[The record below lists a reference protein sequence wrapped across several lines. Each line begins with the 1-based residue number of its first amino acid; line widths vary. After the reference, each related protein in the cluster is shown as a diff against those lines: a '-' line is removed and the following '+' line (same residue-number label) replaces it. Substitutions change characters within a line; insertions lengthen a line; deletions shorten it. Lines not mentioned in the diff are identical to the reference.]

1 MRQFLGTIQLI
12 VAIALM
18 GLLGQAVLYVLAGV
32 NRDKNVFYQVVRII
46 PLPFVKLMRLVT
58 PRVFPDRVIPFAA
71 FCALSA
77 VFLWLALEIPNT
89 AP

>member
-18 GLLGQAVLYVLAGV
+18 GLLGQAILYVLAGA

-46 PLPFVKLMRLVT
+46 PSPFVKLMRLLT
-58 PRVFPDRVIPFAA
+58 PKVFPDRVIPFAA

>member
-18 GLLGQAVLYVLAGV
+18 GLLGQAVLYVLAGH

-46 PLPFVKLMRLVT
+46 PSPFVKLMRLLT
-58 PRVFPDRVIPFAA
+58 PKVFPDRVIPFAA

-77 VFLWLALEIPNT
+77 VFLWLSLEIPNT

>member
-18 GLLGQAVLYVLAGV
+18 GLLGQAILYVLAGH
-32 NRDKNVFYQVVRII
+32 NRDKNVFYQVIRII
-46 PLPFVKLMRLVT
+46 PSPFVKLMRLLT
-58 PRVFPDRVIPFAA
+58 PKVFPDRVIPFAA

-77 VFLWLALEIPNT
+77 IFLWLSLAIPNT

>member
-18 GLLGQAVLYVLAGV
+18 GLLGQAILYVLAGV
-32 NRDKNVFYQVVRII
+32 NRDRNVFYQVVRII
-46 PLPFVKLMRLVT
+46 PSPFVKLMRLLT
-58 PRVFPDRVIPFAA
+58 PKIFPDRVIPFAA

-77 VFLWLALEIPNT
+77 VFLWLSLEIPNT